1 MGRCALERDFKIN
14 RLVSLSMSIP
24 STLARECS
32 PIIAR
37 NCREAVRL
45 GRNALLAIAIARG
58 CHHYAPFVPSHVRRI
73 DRPDLPHEVLGCAL
87 LRGPLDVDTFQT
99 IRCGAMI
106 LSDLGNSPQI
116 IAEAVSILNVTSRVA
131 HIAQQALSADDH
143 PDYWR
148 NLLAVLPAI
157 EVSRETSFLPGVSR
171 LVSETRITGLGRGAQ
186 RVWLR
191 THHLR

>member
-1 MGRCALERDFKIN
+1 
-14 RLVSLSMSIP
+14 MSIP
-24 STLARECS
+24 STLARERS
-32 PIIAR
+32 PIVAQ

-58 CHHYAPFVPSHVRRI
+58 CHHYAPFVPSHVPKI
-73 DRPDLPHEVLGCAL
+73 DRLDLPHEVLGCAL

-116 IAEAVSILNVTSRVA
+116 IAEASDGLSVASRVA
-131 HIAQQALSADDH
+131 HVAQVALSTDDH
-143 PDYWR
+143 PEYWR
-148 NLLAVLPAI
+148 NLLAALPPIKANK
-157 EVSRETSFLPGVSR
+157 ETSHLPGVSR
-171 LVSETRITGLGRGAQ
+171 FVSETRMTGLGRGAL

-191 THHLR
+191 THYFR